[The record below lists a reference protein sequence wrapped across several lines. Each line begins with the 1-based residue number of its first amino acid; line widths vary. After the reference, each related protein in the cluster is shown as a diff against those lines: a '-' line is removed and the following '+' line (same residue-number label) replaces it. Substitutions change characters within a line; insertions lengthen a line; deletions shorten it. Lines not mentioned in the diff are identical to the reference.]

1 MTPPDRTPR
10 LEIDASVVY
19 QLGEQLISDETQAL
33 VELVKNA
40 YDADASFANVIVDTA
55 ARPTNFTVFYPA
67 ASGYMLIE
75 DDGVG
80 MDWEDIEKGWLTIS
94 ASPKRESKAQ
104 GRTTQRGR
112 TPLGDKGLGR
122 LGSQRLGDNLE
133 IRSIKQGTNTESR
146 VGLCW
151 RDFRGALLSNVPVL
165 YDETAVTSPR
175 HGTSVLISDLK
186 NRDRWQGK
194 DRDKLVRSL
203 SELIFPFGEVRPFDV
218 YLTVNGARVELDRVS
233 EAVLDVA
240 NIQFEF
246 AFDGS
251 VLRIDGKYRLTAL
264 LRPESGAQEEFQR
277 LLGVDAGADFYAYLS
292 ENRTWRIPELK
303 WVGNDGWFVTLHE
316 EYTLAD
322 LGSTSLLDSSSPNDP
337 VGDNKPFPADPGP
350 FAGKIYSFV
359 LKSTDLASISEVFSL
374 QADFNTFVKTHSGVR
389 VFRDGF
395 GIRPFG
401 LGGNDWLE
409 LGSGWTS
416 AKSYYGLRPDNV
428 IGYVSLSA
436 KNNRCLVEATDREGF
451 VDSPHSRN
459 FQLLVRRAVQTI
471 NDTNTRL
478 RRGYNDY
485 AKSQA
490 QKVGG
495 IGPETTEQIFE
506 RMRET
511 GSRSVALTDQVEATR
526 RRIESVSA
534 RVAAVA
540 QEISATPLFHSE
552 EEVAA
557 THLLEEVRTVLED
570 AQLTLAQVTALLGP
584 AREIGRI
591 ADVLEPD
598 LRHLQDE
605 LAQFSELAGLGMT
618 AEALSH
624 EISIIADGLAA
635 RGKEVSS
642 RLKGQISE
650 ANAHVVAFT
659 EHVQTAVSRIRKQLA
674 HLDPSMRY
682 VRERRNEIRIG
693 DLCKEIQDFYHER
706 LARNGIQIL
715 LAQPCNDFSVL
726 MNKGKLIQV
735 LDNLILNSEYWLCDD
750 LKTRQIGEAEIRL
763 QCMTPYLDISDSGVG
778 ISPSVEHYLFQPF
791 VTTKPKGVGRGLG
804 LFVARQ
810 LLESSGCAISLLP
823 SRNQYDR
830 RYVFRID
837 FTGALHE

>member
-1 MTPPDRTPR
+1 MASSDRKPR

-40 YDADASFANVIVDTA
+40 YDADASFANVVVDTTVRSA
-55 ARPTNFTVFYPA
+55 SRSVFYPT
-67 ASGYMLIE
+67 ASGYILIE

-80 MDWEDIEKGWLTIS
+80 MDWEDIRKGWLTIS

-133 IRSIKQGTNTESR
+133 IRSIKKGTDTEAR

-151 RDFRGALLSNVPVL
+151 RDFQGSLLSSVPVL
-165 YDETAVTSPR
+165 YDESAVKPTR

-186 NRDRWQGK
+186 NPDRWQGK
-194 DRDKLVRSL
+194 DRDELVRRL

-218 YLTVNGARVELDRVS
+218 YLTVDGARIELDRVS

-246 AFDGS
+246 TYDGS
-251 VLRIDGKYRLTAL
+251 VLQIDGKYRLTAL
-264 LRPESGAQEEFQR
+264 LKPESGAQEEFQR
-277 LLGVDAGADFYAYLS
+277 ILGADAGADFYAYLS
-292 ENRTWRIPELK
+292 KNRTWRIPELK
-303 WVGNDGWFVTLHE
+303 WVGADGWFVALHE
-316 EYTLAD
+316 EYSLAD
-322 LGSTSLLDSSSPNDP
+322 LKGTSLLSSSTPSHP
-337 VGDNKPFPADPGP
+337 VDDDVPSPANPGP
-350 FAGKIYSFV
+350 FVGKIYSFI
-359 LKSTDLASISEVFSL
+359 LKSTDLASISDVFSL
-374 QADFNTFVKTHSGVR
+374 QADFNEFVKAHSGVR

-401 LGGNDWLE
+401 LGGNDWLA

-436 KNNRCLVEATDREGF
+436 KNNGCLVEATDREGF

-459 FQLLVRRAVQTI
+459 FQLLAQRVVRTI

-485 AKSQA
+485 VRSQA
-490 QKVGG
+490 QKAGG
-495 IGPETTEQIFE
+495 IEPETTEQIFE

-511 GSRSVALTDQVEATR
+511 SSRSVALTVQVEATQR
-526 RRIESVSA
+526 KIESTAA

-540 QEISATPLFHSE
+540 EDVAATPLFHSE

-557 THLLEEVRTVLED
+557 THLLEDVRSVLED
-570 AQLTLAQVTALLGP
+570 ARLTLAQVTTMLGP
-584 AREIGRI
+584 AKEIGRI

-635 RGKEVSS
+635 RSKEVSS

-650 ANAHVVAFT
+650 ANSHVVAFT
-659 EHVQTAVSRIRKQLA
+659 EHVQTAVSRIRKQLG

-682 VRERRNEIRIG
+682 VRERRDEIRIG
-693 DLCKEIQDFYHER
+693 DLCKEMYDFYHER
-706 LARNGIQIL
+706 LARSNIQISL
-715 LAQPCNDFSVL
+715 TEPFDDFTVL

-735 LDNLILNSEYWLCDD
+735 LDNLILNSEYWLRDD
-750 LKTRQIGEAEIRL
+750 LKTGQIGEAIIHL
-763 QCMTPYLDISDSGVG
+763 QCAPPYLDISDSGVG

-804 LFVARQ
+804 LFIARQ

-823 SRNQYDR
+823 LRNQYDR

-837 FTGALHE
+837 FTGALHV